1 MTVPII
7 GVFLFLDPPNVS
19 LGFQK
24 GGVFFPVLF
33 C

>member
-1 MTVPII
+1 MTVLII
-7 GVFLFLDPPNVS
+7 GVFLFLDPSNVS

-24 GGVFFPVLF
+24 VFFFSFLF